1 MSRSIRYPA
10 LLCCALLAA
19 CDWGGEAPTEQ
30 QTVATPENS
39 VAVTESADWQ
49 PQVTDRRL
57 FVDRPSEQDQGRWAE
72 YDQPFQFGRTPSPEE
87 VAGWDI
93 DIRPDGAG
101 LPPGAGSVEEG
112 EALYDEKCAICHGT
126 FGEGEGRWPQLAG
139 GEGTL
144 GTTEPEKTV
153 GSYWPYASTLWDY
166 VHRAMPYNAPQ
177 SLEDN
182 EVYAIVAYVLY
193 LNDLVE
199 DDFVLDLDNL
209 AGIEMPNRDGFF
221 VDDRPDVRNP
231 RCMENC
237 KSEEEIRLTHTI
249 SGITPV
255 GHFKGEEDYGA
266 GEVAREKETPAAVIE
281 AVSLSAAAAA
291 GEAVYRQA
299 CQACHG
305 AGLAGAPAQGDRDD
319 WAGRLDSRGLEMLV
333 ANALTGFAGDTGVM
347 PPRGGH
353 MQLSDEQVAD
363 AVRFMLESS
372 GLAMEET
379 R

>member
-1 MSRSIRYPA
+1 M
-10 LLCCALLAA
+10 
-19 CDWGGEAPTEQ
+19 EQ
-30 QTVATPENS
+30 QTVAAPTNS

-57 FVDRPSEQDQGRWAE
+57 FVDRPSEQDQGGWAE
-72 YDQPFQFGRTPSPEE
+72 YDQPFKFGRTPTPEE
-87 VAGWDI
+87 LAGWDI

-199 DDFVLDLDNL
+199 DDFVLDHDNL

-221 VDDRPDVRNP
+221 VDDRPDVQNP
-231 RCMENC
+231 RCMQNC
-237 KSEEEIRLTHTI
+237 KSEEEVRWPGKKRPRRRRLRPSRCLRLPRPVKPFIARPARSAMAPDWPAHRRRVIAMTGRVAWTVAALRCWWPTPSMVLPAIRESCRL
-249 SGITPV
+249 
-255 GHFKGEEDYGA
+255 KGG
-266 GEVAREKETPAAVIE
+266 TC
-281 AVSLSAAAAA
+281 S
-291 GEAVYRQA
+291 
-299 CQACHG
+299 
-305 AGLAGAPAQGDRDD
+305 
-319 WAGRLDSRGLEMLV
+319 
-333 ANALTGFAGDTGVM
+333 
-347 PPRGGH
+347 
-353 MQLSDEQVAD
+353 
-363 AVRFMLESS
+363 
-372 GLAMEET
+372 
-379 R
+379 